1 MRFCRVMH
9 RTVPNV
15 LLRSPI
21 SALAITNAAALLVA
35 SPDGY
40 AQTALCGVIPAG
52 QYTSGY
58 FCQPATGVAS
68 SLSTTANTSFSTTAG
83 HVLRATGVGANAT
96 LSVTGT
102 AISTSPPSAL
112 NGLYTQITNPGG
124 TAPASDARIVI
135 DGGVNA
141 VTAAGA
147 ALDAVA
153 IANATAGSSS
163 VVVTQGTT
171 LTIDNRVLGNEH
183 DGIDINASGG
193 GNAQVTHSGNGNIAV
208 VGGNGVWVKA
218 TGSGNA
224 LAEVGNGVTFVVD
237 NTDTSSQGNHAGV
250 HTRSVNGSSQINNAA
265 RVQAI
270 GRNAF
275 GLFAETTSGDVTIQ
289 NSGSLTTN
297 GVNGFGIRGVSPGG
311 SVTIVNLGN
320 IDTSGGGG
328 HGIYVTNGTTGNGA
342 VSIDNR
348 GAISVGTTADDTGSR
363 AINVLSQGTGEV
375 SVTGNGDILVRGS
388 PTAGRGYGIIV
399 SAGSGHT
406 SVNYGGSIEAH
417 GSGAGGIRIDAATAG
432 NVDITYT
439 GARIETFNSNANGI
453 YATTGAVD
461 GTVTIR
467 SQGTIITHSDA
478 GGGDGSGTGSF
489 GIQGLSKGAD
499 VVIQNTGP
507 LIDVNG
513 SGAAILGSNAYL
525 GGQGFGDVFITSTGT
540 LRARGNLQQGIRT
553 TTGTGAQFIVNEGPI
568 QTSGASG
575 AQGIWANSSGG
586 GTVSVSNAGAI
597 STVGTG
603 SSGIDAQTTTASV
616 SVNNAGAIS
625 AGWGTSAGIQVSGA
639 TQSVA
644 NAGSI
649 GALSDIAIRGDA
661 STAGTRL
668 SVDNSGQMTGLVTA
682 TGATTTLNN
691 TGTWVLRNYVDT
703 TGGGL
708 RDTWRVATN
717 DFGAGA
723 GNAIVNNGV
732 LSLAAQPATG
742 VTTFDATGAYLPLGQ
757 QFNMPAAGGP
767 VQGQL
772 LGVSTFTN
780 GGIVDVS
787 GGGNSVAG
795 NVLVIS
801 GARTAG
807 TYGGGQYVSN
817 GGRLMLNS
825 VLNEGGANSHS
836 DMLVVD
842 AASTGNGGAT
852 RIRVN
857 NVGGD
862 GALTTGN
869 GIALVDI
876 LSTAPSA
883 SDSGAFTLDRRV
895 VAGPYEYRLFRGA
908 EDGSGTNVWYL
919 RSDREPDPAPLYRPE
934 IAAYLANQRLAGQ
947 MFVHSLHDRL
957 GEPQSVNE
965 QGFNMTRTDDE
976 ASDKPKSG
984 WLRMVGRWERSQS
997 ANGLFNVRTNAF
1009 LLHGGLEFADWSV
1022 LSETDRIHVG
1032 GMLSYGTANSNA
1044 TAQGNPA
1051 HAQGKVEGWSLGAYA
1066 TWYQN
1071 DEHKLGAY
1079 VDTWAQIG
1087 WFNNRVDGDTLDAA
1101 RYHAGGV
1108 AVSGEAGYAIPL
1120 RDDWVVEPQA
1130 QIIYIDYHEN
1140 DFTEPNGTR
1149 IGGANSSG
1157 LVTRLGIRTH
1167 RTWVRDD
1174 GRRFQPYF
1182 TFNWWRT
1189 TTDSSVSFNAL
1200 PLGTMYP
1207 RDRFEAKLGL
1217 NALFGKRWTGWANV
1231 SGSWGQQDYR
1241 QLAVRAGV
1249 KYTW

>member
-1 MRFCRVMH
+1 MRFGPAAHDIQRGALF
-9 RTVPNV
+9 RRPA
-15 LLRSPI
+15 SAIAI
-21 SALAITNAAALLVA
+21 SQCIALTIA
-35 SPDGY
+35 SQDSD
-40 AQTALCGVIPAG
+40 AQTALCGVVPVG

-58 FCQPATGVAS
+58 FCQPTAGNAA
-68 SLSTTANTSFSTTAG
+68 SLSTTSGTTFSTTAG

-96 LSVTGT
+96 LNVSGT

-112 NGLYTQITNPGG
+112 NGMYVQITNPGG
-124 TAPASDARIVI
+124 AAPASDARIVI
-135 DGGVNA
+135 DGGVNS

-147 ALDAVA
+147 ALDAIA
-153 IANATAGSSS
+153 IANATSGSSS

-193 GNAQVTHSGNGNIAV
+193 GNALVSHSGSGTISTL
-208 VGGNGVWVKA
+208 GGNGVWVKA
-218 TGSGNA
+218 TGAGNA
-224 LAEVGNGVTFVVD
+224 VAEVGSGVSFVVD

-250 HTRSVNGSSQINNAA
+250 HTRSVDGSSQISNAA
-265 RVQAI
+265 NVQAI

-275 GLFAETTSGDVTIQ
+275 GVFAESTTGNVSVQ
-289 NSGSLTTN
+289 NSGALTTN
-297 GVNGFGIRGVSPGG
+297 GVNGFGIRAVSPGG
-311 SVTIVNLGN
+311 SVTVANTGAIT
-320 IDTSGGGG
+320 TSGGGG
-328 HGIYVTNGTTGNGA
+328 HGIYVTNGTTGNGS
-342 VSIDNR
+342 VSVDNR
-348 GAISVGTTADDTGSR
+348 GTLRVGTTADDTGSR
-363 AINVLSQGTGEV
+363 AIYVLSQGTGDV
-375 SVTGNGDILVRGS
+375 SITGNGDIVVTGS
-388 PTAGRGYGIIV
+388 ATAGRGYGIIV
-399 SAGSGHT
+399 SAGSGHA

-417 GSGAGGIRIDAATAG
+417 GNGAGGIRIDAASAG

-453 YATTGAVD
+453 YATTGAAD

-467 SQGTIITHSDA
+467 SQGTIVTHSDA
-478 GGGDGSGTGSF
+478 GGGDGTGVGAF
-489 GIQGLSKGAD
+489 GIQGLSQGAE

-513 SGAAILGSNAYL
+513 SGAAILASNAYL
-525 GGQGFGDVFITSTGT
+525 GGLGHGDVFVTNTGA
-540 LRARGNLQQGIRT
+540 LRARGNAQQGIRT
-553 TTGTGAQFIVNEGPI
+553 LTGTGGQSIVNDGPI

-575 AQGIWANSSGG
+575 SQGIWANSTGG
-586 GTVSVSNAGAI
+586 GTVSVANTGAI
-597 STVGTG
+597 STLGTG
-603 SSGIDAQTTTASV
+603 SSGIDAQTTSGTV
-616 SVNNAGAIS
+616 SVGNAGAIS
-625 AGWGTSAGIQVSGA
+625 AGWGTSAGIQVNGG
-639 TQSVA
+639 TQSVTNSGTVA
-644 NAGSI
+644 
-649 GALSDIAIRGDA
+649 ALSDVAIRGDA
-661 STAGTRL
+661 QAAGTRFN
-668 SVDNSGQMTGLVTA
+668 VDNSGQVTGLVTA
-682 TGATTTLNN
+682 TGATTTINN
-691 TGTWVLRNYVDT
+691 TGTWTLRNFADT
-703 TGGGL
+703 TGSGVK
-708 RDTWRVATN
+708 DTWRIAANSLGT
-717 DFGAGA
+717 AS
-723 GNAIVNNGV
+723 GNAIVNAGV
-732 LSLAAQPATG
+732 LSLAAQPTTG
-742 VTTFDATGAYLPLGQ
+742 IATFDATGAYLPLGYQ
-757 QFNMPAAGGP
+757 VNTPSPGGP

-772 LGVSTFTN
+772 LGVRTFTN
-780 GGIVDVS
+780 SGIVDVS
-787 GGGNSVAG
+787 GGGKVAG

-801 GARTAG
+801 GGQTAG
-807 TYGGGQYVSN
+807 NDGGGRYVSN
-817 GGRLMLNS
+817 GGRLFLNS

-842 AASTGNGGAT
+842 AAATGTGGAT
-852 RIRVN
+852 RIRVS

-876 LSTAPSA
+876 LGTAPSA

-919 RSDREPDPAPLYRPE
+919 RSDREPDPEPLYRPE

-957 GEPQSVNE
+957 GEPQYVNE
-965 QGFNMTRTDDE
+965 QGFNMARTDDR

-984 WLRMVGRWERSQS
+984 WLRMVGKWERSQS

-1009 LLHGGLEFADWSV
+1009 LLHGGLEFADWSM
-1022 LSETDRIHVG
+1022 LSETDRVHVG

-1079 VDTWAQIG
+1079 VDSWVQVG
-1087 WFNNRVDGDTLDAA
+1087 WFNNQVDGDTLDAA
-1101 RYHAGGV
+1101 KYHAGGF
-1108 AVSGEAGYAIPL
+1108 AVSGETGYAIPL
-1120 RDDWVVEPQA
+1120 HGDWVVEPQA

-1217 NALFGKRWTGWANV
+1217 NALLGKRWTGWANV

-1241 QLAVRAGV
+1241 QLAVRGGV